1 MKIKHLTTLLLT
13 LLVLGSCG
21 ENSISSSI
29 PENIVLSCSCIES
42 ESRDN
47 QCTYSTVP
55 EVIVKFE
62 TNSMRFAGKNYKN
75 LGTTPTSFSVRD
87 KSEFLVLNRGNLRL
101 TFDWQKF
108 REIYQCYENKI

>member
-1 MKIKHLTTLLLT
+1 MKTLTTLLLT
-13 LLVLGSCG
+13 LLVLGGCG
-21 ENSISSSI
+21 ENSVTSSI

-42 ESRDN
+42 ESTDN

-55 EVIVKFE
+55 EVIVNFE

>member
-1 MKIKHLTTLLLT
+1 MIKKLTTFLLT
-13 LLVLGSCG
+13 LLIFGGCG
-21 ENSISSSI
+21 ENSVTSSI

-42 ESRDN
+42 ESSNDM
-47 QCTYSTVP
+47 CIYKKIIP
-55 EVIVKFE
+55 EVVVNFE
-62 TNSMRFAGKNYKN
+62 TNSMSFAGKNYKN

-108 REIYQCYENKI
+108 REIYQCFENKI

>member
-1 MKIKHLTTLLLT
+1 MIKNLTTFLLT
-13 LLVLGSCG
+13 LLIFGGCG
-21 ENSISSSI
+21 ENSVTSSI

-42 ESRDN
+42 ESSNDM
-47 QCTYSTVP
+47 CIYKKMIT
-55 EVIVKFE
+55 EVIVNFE
-62 TNSMRFAGKNYKN
+62 TNSMSFAGKNYKN